1 MLESAPMT
9 SLVLASSS
17 PRRRQLLALLQL
29 DFTVSAADIDETV
42 LRNETPADYVLRL
55 AETKARVI
63 AQRADADR
71 IILAAD
77 TTVVDGRDILGKP
90 NDDEEAFAMLTQL
103 RGRTHQAYTGV
114 ALLRTD
120 DGALLTD
127 LSVADIVMRDYSD
140 EEIRAYIATR
150 DPFDKAGAYAIQHT
164 DFHPVEAVRGCY
176 AGVMGLPLCRV
187 VGQLQKLNAALVADA
202 PFNCQKS
209 TDRDCPVYEKIMSA
223 AL

>member
-103 RGRTHQAYTGV
+103 RGRTHQVYTGV

-150 DPFDKAGAYAIQHT
+150 DPFDKAGAYLFNIQT
-164 DFHPVEAVRGCY
+164 STRSRRFG
-176 AGVMGLPLCRV
+176 
-187 VGQLQKLNAALVADA
+187 DA
-202 PFNCQKS
+202 
-209 TDRDCPVYEKIMSA
+209 TLA
-223 AL
+223 